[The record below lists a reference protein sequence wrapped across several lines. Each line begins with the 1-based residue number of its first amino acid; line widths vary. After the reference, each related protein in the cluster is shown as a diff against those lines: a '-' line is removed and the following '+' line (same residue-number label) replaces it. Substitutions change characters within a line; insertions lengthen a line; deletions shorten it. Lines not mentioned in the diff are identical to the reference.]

1 MGNIHRGKI
10 KKQLA
15 ESVQKN
21 IIRPNLASDL
31 DHSYQS
37 YLDLNKSHAVMLTKK
52 GIISKDVAKEILR
65 ATQEMAAMGEQPA
78 FPMDPQLE
86 GMYFNLEKYL
96 IDHTSLEI
104 GGQLHTARSR
114 NDMIATLT
122 RMDNRKVYLSC
133 VRKIKSATRDND
145 CCCRKKQRCSTSR
158 LYAPATL

>member
-96 IDHTSLEI
+96 IDHT
-104 GGQLHTARSR
+104 
-114 NDMIATLT
+114 
-122 RMDNRKVYLSC
+122 RK
-133 VRKIKSATRDND
+133 
-145 CCCRKKQRCSTSR
+145 
-158 LYAPATL
+158 